1 MAISDNKGILLEAG
15 TNELEIIEVFI
26 DEVGGY
32 RGYYGINVAKVIKII
47 SLPAIIKPPN
57 AAHFVTG
64 MFNHRGNVIV
74 LIDMA
79 LWLGRERREDVTPI
93 AIITEFNRVTSAFLV
108 SGITRIHRTSW
119 SKIKPLDNYMQNFCP
134 AITGYINLEDK
145 NVLMLDLERAIG
157 EIDPSLSVPHLQP
170 IDKKEGVSE
179 SATEGITY
187 PIRVLHADDSGM
199 IRRATKEALESS
211 GDFSVISQVDG
222 SVAWEYLAEMKKQ
235 AFDQNKPITDF
246 IDIILTDIE
255 MPQMDGYHLCQKVKS
270 DPILKALPV
279 VLFSSLITE
288 KLLHKGKAVQA
299 DAQLSKPNT
308 SELIAKL
315 KEIIKNNAPLSGN

>member
-1 MAISDNKGILLEAG
+1 LKADTKGILLETG

-57 AAHFVTG
+57 AAHFVAG

-79 LWLGRERREDVTPI
+79 LWLGRNRREDVTPI

-119 SKIKPLDNYMQNFCP
+119 SKIKPMDNYMQNFCP

-157 EIDPSLSVPHLQP
+157 EIDPSLSAPHLQP
-170 IDKKEGVSE
+170 IVKKEAVSE
-179 SATEGITY
+179 SAAAGIIY

-211 GDFSVISQVDG
+211 GEFSVTSEVDG
-222 SVAWEYLAEMKKQ
+222 SVTWEYLTELKQ
-235 AFDQNKPITDF
+235 QAVNQHKPITDF

-255 MPQMDGYHLCQKVKS
+255 MPQMDGYHLCQKVKN
-270 DPILKALPV
+270 DPILKELPV
-279 VLFSSLITE
+279 VLFSSLITD

-308 SELIAKL
+308 EELIAKL
-315 KEIIKNNAPLSGN
+315 KEIMTKK